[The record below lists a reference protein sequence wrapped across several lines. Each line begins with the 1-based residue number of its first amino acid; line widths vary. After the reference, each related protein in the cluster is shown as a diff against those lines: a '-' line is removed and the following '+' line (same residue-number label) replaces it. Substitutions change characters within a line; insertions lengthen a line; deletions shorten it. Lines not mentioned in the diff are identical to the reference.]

1 MDASLAKTHP
11 WSGERPPR
19 RNPASGRGVGC
30 GLRCYA
36 NVFEDPPG
44 TDEDFGASSPT
55 LLPDRRMV
63 GGGKDGNFYLFDPT
77 EDLSLR
83 QIFLASYD
91 ARSIRATHHIHGSP
105 VVFEACDGV
114 FVYVWGENDYL
125 RCFRYDPVFGVFP
138 GQPNER
144 NMPGL
149 PTAIGSV
156 QASADDKQRIGMP
169 GSFLSISSNGDRP
182 GTGIV
187 WASFPPYGTSDGGVE
202 IGDSAIKLLF
212 CQCSIFPAATA
223 SRRLAQIIL

>member
-1 MDASLAKTHP
+1 VEGDHDDVVELGELVSGSRPGRSSEDQITLYKSVGVAVQDVAAAALVLAAARGRSVGRAIELRDL
-11 WSGERPPR
+11 SGELVGEVVITQARIYHRECLLKLRPDADGFR
-19 RNPASGRGVGC
+19 IAG
-30 GLRCYA
+30 YA

-105 VVFEACDGV
+105 VVFEARDGV

-125 RCFRYDPVFGVFP
+125 RCFRSRIWGVSWAA
-138 GQPNER
+138 ER
-144 NMPGL
+144 AQYAGVANRDRL
-149 PTAIGSV
+149 C
-156 QASADDKQRIGMP
+156 
-169 GSFLSISSNGDRP
+169 SSLG
-182 GTGIV
+182 
-187 WASFPPYGTSDGGVE
+187 
-202 IGDSAIKLLF
+202 
-212 CQCSIFPAATA
+212 
-223 SRRLAQIIL
+223 